1 MRNGDHTGICG
12 RNRND
17 HCDRPVHGSGRLRTG
32 GILLPADA
40 EDSASCHDPSDHP
53 WMGRYRRLVGYD
65 PGLAFPGRAVPAAF
79 QEQKMAA
86 DQIDLIRAAVF

>member
-1 MRNGDHTGICG
+1 MITVIGQCMGAGDYGQ
-12 RNRND
+12 
-17 HCDRPVHGSGRLRTG
+17 
-32 GILLPADA
+32 A
-40 EDSASCHDPSDHP
+40 EYFYQLTPKTLHLDPSDHP